1 MPFNLKKR
9 QMSADEKFEET
20 EKSGSLIT
28 TISLQRNH
36 LVKFRSNSISH
47 IGTQRTTNQDIVLA
61 DTDLGIHILCDGMGG
76 TEGGDVAATIASK
89 TALDHLRH
97 NSSLIKQIERGELPA
112 KQLADLAHAAVSAA
126 NQAVYE
132 HTQND
137 PKLRG
142 SGTTIALLITAGDRG
157 ACAHVGDSRIYA
169 FRRSKLFHLTKD
181 HSLAQDLI
189 DRGLLKTENLDNFA
203 FKHVLSRAVGLLA
216 AVSVDT
222 LHFDILPGDRFLIAS
237 DGISRKVANA
247 SIEGVIAHHDLQ
259 VILEEIISMAR
270 RISGDDDISAIL
282 IESDASEH
290 EKATQQAR
298 SDEVNL
304 KTDVLA
310 DIFLFKALDHK
321 NILRIV
327 NASSAIECLPGQEIV
342 KQGEIE
348 TSLYVILSGEF
359 TIEIDSRPIATV
371 KRGNHFG
378 EMALLT
384 QHPRSATVRALS
396 PGRVLK
402 ISSESFQEFIKAQP
416 HDGAKMLAALARE
429 LSERLR
435 QTNQFL
441 SQRS

>member
-1 MPFNLKKR
+1 MLFTVKNRPV
-9 QMSADEKFEET
+9 SANESIKERK
-20 EKSGSLIT
+20 KSGSLIP

-36 LVKFRSNSISH
+36 LVKFCSHSASH
-47 IGTQRTTNQDIVLA
+47 IGTQRMANQDILLA
-61 DTDLGIHILCDGMGG
+61 DADLGVYILCDGMGD
-76 TEGGDVAATIASK
+76 TEAVDVAATIASK
-89 TALDHLRH
+89 AALDQLRH
-97 NSSLIKQIERGELPA
+97 NSSLIKQIERGALPA

-132 HTQND
+132 HTQNN
-137 PKLRG
+137 PRLRG
-142 SGTTIALLITAGDRG
+142 SGTTIALLITTRDRG
-157 ACAHVGDSRIYA
+157 ACAHVGGSRIYA
-169 FRRSKLFHLTKD
+169 FRSSKLFHLTKD
-181 HSLAQDLI
+181 HYLAQDLI
-189 DRGLLKTENLDNFA
+189 DRGLLKTENLNSFA

-247 SIEGVIAHHDLQ
+247 SIEGVMAHHDLK
-259 VILEEIISMAR
+259 VILEEIISIAR
-270 RISGDDDISAIL
+270 TISGDDDISAIL
-282 IESDASEH
+282 VESDASDH

-298 SDEVNL
+298 SDEVTL

-327 NASSAIECLPGQEIV
+327 NASSVIECSPGQEIV

-359 TIEIDSRPIATV
+359 AIEIDSRPISTI

-384 QHPRSATVRALS
+384 QHPRSATVRAVS

-402 ISSESFQEFIKAQP
+402 ISSESFQDFIKAQP
-416 HDGAKMLAALARE
+416 HDGAKMLAALGKADKSVS
-429 LSERLR
+429 LSAVIID
-435 QTNQFL
+435 
-441 SQRS
+441 